1 MTNMDVSHIL
11 LFVILTTSFFVVSL
25 LLGCFCWYMWGGYRD
40 IPDPVIENESIDSNV
55 SEISQL
61 EIKDRNKDK

>member
-1 MTNMDVSHIL
+1 
-11 LFVILTTSFFVVSL
+11 
-25 LLGCFCWYMWGGYRD
+25 MWGGYRD